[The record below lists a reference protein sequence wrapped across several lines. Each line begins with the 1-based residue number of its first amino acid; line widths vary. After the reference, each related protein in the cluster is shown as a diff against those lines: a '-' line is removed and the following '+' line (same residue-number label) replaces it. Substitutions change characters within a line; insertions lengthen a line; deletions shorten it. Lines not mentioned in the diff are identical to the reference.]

1 MQEEYIVDRIEGEIA
16 VVEGK
21 DLKVENILL
30 KNIKGDPKEG
40 DVLIKDGLNF
50 IVDREATNKRKEKIN
65 QMIRNMWK

>member
-21 DLKVENILL
+21 DLKMENILL

-40 DVLIKDGLNF
+40 DVLITDGLNF